1 MEETSRQPLIY
12 LGGDIMKL
20 GARLARQYEYD
31 TLKDAVKGVE
41 IYSPILNKSIND
53 KAAMTEEQ
61 NNKLAEKITE
71 ADINRLWD
79 CDIAVM
85 NPEEQAIGT
94 LVETGCLFG
103 WKFFVDKLKDCVE
116 FAVKMSEQGKNQ
128 YEKKVLFNH
137 YFAASVLP
145 IMYHMDAQRQYYYI
159 DDIRTNHLN
168 EKDFRRS
175 WSINQ
180 LLYGMVLAAS
190 SDNTM
195 HENFVEITDALS
207 KLFPGGFDE
216 GKEPEAGDVDI

>member
-31 TLKDAVKGVE
+31 HLREAVKGVE

-61 NNKLAEKITE
+61 NNQLAEAITT

-94 LVETGCLFG
+94 LTETGCLFG
-103 WKFFVDKLKDCVE
+103 WKFFNDKLKDCVE
-116 FAVKMSEQGKNQ
+116 FAVKMSKQGKDQ
-128 YEKKVLFNH
+128 YEKKAYFNH
-137 YFAASVLP
+137 YFTAAVLD
-145 IMYHMDAQRQYYYI
+145 IMMHIDVQRQYYYI

-190 SDNTM
+190 SDNKM
-195 HENFVEITDALS
+195 HENFEEITKALS
-207 KLFPGGFDE
+207 ELFPNGFDE
-216 GKEPEAGDVDI
+216 GKEPEAGDVDL